1 MVRTH
6 KTNRGNGGKDENSR
20 SKMINIVEKVIRI
33 CSKDPSRFAWGR
45 KDREIGNKYP
55 SLRSGT
61 GKTNILALIDGAV
74 LKIN

>member
-1 MVRTH
+1 MHESVDDA
-6 KTNRGNGGKDENSR
+6 KTEKINLRLAKFGYQ
-20 SKMINIVEKVIRI
+20 MIRFCFTN
-33 CSKDPSRFAWGR
+33 PTRFARGR
-45 KDREIGNKYP
+45 KDREIENKYP